1 MIGWG
6 ENIRLALA
14 GLRANKMRSILT
26 LLGIIIGIT
35 SVIVIMTLSVGIQRS
50 VADSISGTGAQDMQL
65 MVLSSDE
72 LRQQQGGGDAV
83 NVTPYVG
90 DAVAQDEEDED
101 EEEPEEPASDNGEDE
116 TKDHFTPEF
125 VQRLR
130 EAFPNEISGI
140 GMTVYNAGGE
150 IQGVN
155 GSVVASFDMTNQD
168 IELVG
173 WSKRQML
180 AGRSF
185 EQSEIDD
192 QAEVAVVNKELVK
205 QVFGE
210 SAAQD
215 PKSVLGQ
222 NFEISTWEGEEMTFE
237 VIGVYEDLQTQNLL
251 NPGDLLNRGGSIESS
266 PQFYVP
272 YTLVTELVPEA
283 ELSAYSLTVR
293 PAGGIN
299 ATEFRAKLQR
309 YLDRVRGA
317 DHHYGEPDERTGADF
332 YIRGDGAV
340 SDCRAVAAGGRYRG
354 DEHHAGYRH
363 RAHPRNRGAQ
373 GSGCNPAFHPGSVP
387 GRGDDCVPDG
397 WFAGCAAGRSHRRG
411 CVEVHRDPGGAADW
425 SGALCAGFLCGDRG
439 VLWVLSGFQGRQAEP
454 HRRLALR
461 IGFSLVEQ

>member
-90 DAVAQDEEDED
+90 EAVAQDEEDED

-155 GSVVASFDMTNQD
+155 GSVVASFDMANQD

-309 YLDRVRGA
+309 YLDQAWAGTGYGVRITTMESLTKELEQTFTYVAMGLSLIA
-317 DHHYGEPDERTGADF
+317 GLSLLVGGIGVMNIMLVTVTERTREIGVRKALGATRRS
-332 YIRGDGAV
+332 IRVQFLVEAMIVCLMGGLLGVLLGGVIGAV
-340 SDCRAVAAGGRYRG
+340 ASKFIGTLVAPPIGAVLFALAFSVGIGVFFGYYPASKAAKL
-354 DEHHAGYRH
+354 
-363 RAHPRNRGAQ
+363 
-373 GSGCNPAFHPGSVP
+373 NPI
-387 GRGDDCVPDG
+387 D
-397 WFAGCAAGRSHRRG
+397 
-411 CVEVHRDPGGAADW
+411 
-425 SGALCAGFLCGDRG
+425 
-439 VLWVLSGFQGRQAEP
+439 
-454 HRRLALR
+454 ALR
-461 IGFSLVEQ
+461 YE

>member
-150 IQGVN
+150 IQGEPGYRV
-155 GSVVASFDMTNQD
+155 GG
-168 IELVG
+168 LV
-173 WSKRQML
+173 QAPD
-180 AGRSF
+180 AGR
-185 EQSEIDD
+185 
-192 QAEVAVVNKELVK
+192 
-205 QVFGE
+205 
-210 SAAQD
+210 AQ
-215 PKSVLGQ
+215 L
-222 NFEISTWEGEEMTFE
+222 
-237 VIGVYEDLQTQNLL
+237 
-251 NPGDLLNRGGSIESS
+251 
-266 PQFYVP
+266 
-272 YTLVTELVPEA
+272 
-283 ELSAYSLTVR
+283 
-293 PAGGIN
+293 
-299 ATEFRAKLQR
+299 
-309 YLDRVRGA
+309 
-317 DHHYGEPDERTGADF
+317 
-332 YIRGDGAV
+332 
-340 SDCRAVAAGGRYRG
+340 
-354 DEHHAGYRH
+354 
-363 RAHPRNRGAQ
+363 
-373 GSGCNPAFHPGSVP
+373 
-387 GRGDDCVPDG
+387 
-397 WFAGCAAGRSHRRG
+397 
-411 CVEVHRDPGGAADW
+411 
-425 SGALCAGFLCGDRG
+425 
-439 VLWVLSGFQGRQAEP
+439 
-454 HRRLALR
+454 
-461 IGFSLVEQ
+461 